1 MKYPFNVRI
10 YAIIQNQGK
19 VLVSDES
26 YDNWHIT
33 KFPGGGLEFGEGTID
48 CIKRELWEELGIHIN
63 AVEHFYTTDFFQA
76 SAQNPK
82 VQVIS
87 IYYQVKL
94 ENPNQIAV
102 REKPFD
108 FGLNSIKQCF
118 RWIDISAIEANTLT
132 LPVDQVV
139 AMKLKSGYLE

>member
-1 MKYPFNVRI
+1 MKYPFNVRV
-10 YAIIQNQGK
+10 YAIIQHQGK

-48 CIKRELWEELGIHIN
+48 CIKRELWEELGIQAN
-63 AVEHFYTTDFFQA
+63 QVEHFYTTDFFQA

-87 IYYQVKL
+87 IYYEVKL
-94 ENPNQIAV
+94 SNPSQIAV
-102 REKPFD
+102 KSKPFD
-108 FGLNSIKQCF
+108 FGLNSVKQCF
-118 RWIDISAIEANTLT
+118 RWVEISSIEANTLT
-132 LPVDQVV
+132 LPVDQAV
-139 AMKLKSGYLE
+139 AMKLKAVI